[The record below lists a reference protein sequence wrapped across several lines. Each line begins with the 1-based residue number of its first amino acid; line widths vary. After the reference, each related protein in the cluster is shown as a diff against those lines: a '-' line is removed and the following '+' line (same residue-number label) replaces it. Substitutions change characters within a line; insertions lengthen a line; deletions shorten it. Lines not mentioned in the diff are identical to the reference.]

1 MQTPSRQST
10 IQEQNSSFE
19 GPPQSQSIVGNTDYK
34 DFNLDFKPSLELK
47 VETQR
52 TDRTQKEID

>member
-1 MQTPSRQST
+1 M